1 MNRQEFLFFFL
12 MLLGDLSEEEREAVV
27 QYYEDYFADAGP
39 EMEDQ
44 IIQELGSPEKVALMI
59 REGLRGENAGDEYAE
74 TGFSQTR
81 YDDRKMPVDYTKPG
95 EEASD
100 RKPWTS
106 RTLKIILIIL
116 IICVG
121 CSAVIPAVSGI
132 ICGILGIIA
141 GMFGIFFAFVIVS
154 FCVAIAGGGLVIA
167 GITTMF
173 SAFPAGLLICGIGL
187 LILAAGILLVAASI
201 RLCSIMVPVVFR
213 FLVSIGRRIFYGRR
227 GHA

>member
-1 MNRQEFLFFFL
+1 
-12 MLLGDLSEEEREAVV
+12 MLLGDLSEEEREAAV

-173 SAFPAGLLICGIGL
+173 SAFPCRTFDLRNRPFDPGGRDPACGGQHPPVQYNGSGGVPFP
-187 LILAAGILLVAASI
+187 GID
-201 RLCSIMVPVVFR
+201 RKTD
-213 FLVSIGRRIFYGRR
+213 FLWKKGACLR
-227 GHA
+227 